1 MKAIITSFGAAP
13 LIESGFESFASSLF
27 LDRCCFSTK
36 RSENAAAADDEEEK
50 KTFSYNNGW
59 TTTERNFS
67 FSAAK
72 KRVVRLNVEW

>member
-1 MKAIITSFGAAP
+1 MKAIITSLGAAP

-50 KTFSYNNGW
+50 
-59 TTTERNFS
+59 NF
-67 FSAAK
+67 FLQQW
-72 KRVVRLNVEW
+72 VDDD